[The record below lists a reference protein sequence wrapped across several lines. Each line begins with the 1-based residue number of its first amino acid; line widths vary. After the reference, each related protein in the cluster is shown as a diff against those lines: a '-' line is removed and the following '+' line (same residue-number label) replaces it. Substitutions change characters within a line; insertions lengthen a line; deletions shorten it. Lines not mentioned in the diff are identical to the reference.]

1 MPDDQDILDAR
12 VSHVSFNETH
22 QVEIRFADGREVVW
36 SGALAA
42 ELRATVQAAVKRGF
56 DRRRRGMSGPN
67 TAAN

>member
-1 MPDDQDILDAR
+1 MPDDQEILDAR
-12 VSHVSFNETH
+12 VSHVIFNETH
-22 QVEIRFADGREVVW
+22 QVEIRFSDGREVIW
-36 SGALAA
+36 TGAMAA